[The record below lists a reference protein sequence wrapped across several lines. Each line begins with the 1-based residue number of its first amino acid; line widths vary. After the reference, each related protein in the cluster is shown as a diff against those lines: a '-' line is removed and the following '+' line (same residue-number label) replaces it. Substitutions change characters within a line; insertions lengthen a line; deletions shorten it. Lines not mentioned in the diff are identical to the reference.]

1 MLDMIVKANDLEWQD
16 AGDTYMRG
24 TLMKVLRDDEGGKTV
39 LLKLPPGFR
48 QEAHSHLRTE
58 QHFVLQGSYAMET
71 THCPQGT
78 YQLIH
83 KDSTHGPVYSETGAE
98 ILVIWHA

>member
-16 AGDTYMRG
+16 AGETYMQG
-24 TLMKVLRDDEGGKTV
+24 TRIKVLREDTGGKTV
-39 LLKLPPGFR
+39 LLKIPAGFH

-58 QHFVLQGSYAMET
+58 QHFVLQGAYEMEH

-83 KDSTHGPVYSETGAE
+83 KNSTHGPITSKGGAE
-98 ILVIWHA
+98 ILVVWH